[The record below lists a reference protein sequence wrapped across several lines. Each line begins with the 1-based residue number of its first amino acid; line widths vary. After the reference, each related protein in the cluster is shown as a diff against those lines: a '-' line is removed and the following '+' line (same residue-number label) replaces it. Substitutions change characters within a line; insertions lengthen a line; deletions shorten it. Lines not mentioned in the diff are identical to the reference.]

1 MNRVLSI
8 AFCALVLGV
17 GVAEAKDRSFADDVA
32 FLKKH
37 SGVIVLKGESGAAVA
52 VVPKY
57 QCRVMTSAADAAKGE
72 GFGWINYDFIQ
83 KGKLVPHI
91 NVFGGEDR
99 FWLGPEGGQYSIFFK
114 DRSEFDL
121 DHWQTPAPI
130 DSEAYK
136 VVKQSSNSVTAVHNF
151 NLTNY
156 SGSQFKVGVTRTI
169 SMLSMADAK
178 KDLGIGDVTGV
189 KCVAFAST
197 NTVTNRGSNTWDQL
211 SGMLSIWILGMY
223 KPSDQTNIVLPF
235 NSSADG
241 PIVNDTYFG
250 KVPADR
256 LKTTA
261 DHIFFKGDG
270 KYRSKIGLPPAR
282 AMGVVGSYDVGRN
295 LLTIVTHTF
304 DKSATDYVN
313 SMWELQDKPFS
324 GDVLNSYNDGPP
336 KPGAKPLGPFYE
348 LETSSPALNL
358 EAGGSHTHVSKT
370 YHFTGSREQ
379 LDMISKKVL
388 GIDLDDVASAF
399 K

>member
-1 MNRVLSI
+1 MNRSLSI
-8 AFCALVLGV
+8 AFCGLALGV
-17 GVAEAKDRSFADDVA
+17 GVAEAKDRSFAEDVA

-37 SGVIVLKGESGAAVA
+37 SGVIVLKGEGGSAVA

-72 GFGWINYDFIQ
+72 GFGWINYDFIA

-121 DHWQTPAPI
+121 AHWQTPAPI

-136 VVKQSSNSVTAVHNF
+136 VVKQTASSVTCTHKF
-151 NLTNY
+151 NLVNY
-156 SGSQFKVGVTRTI
+156 SGSKFKVGVERTV
-169 SMLSMADAK
+169 SMLSMNDAK

-189 KCVAFAST
+189 KCAAFAT
-197 NTVTNRGSNTWDQL
+197 KNTVTNLGGGAWDQMT
-211 SGMLSIWILGMY
+211 GMLSIWILGMY

-235 NSSADG
+235 DADASG

-256 LKTTA
+256 LKVT
-261 DHIFFKGDG
+261 DNHIYFKGDG
-270 KYRSKIGLPPAR
+270 KYRSKIGLPPVR
-282 AMGVVGSYDVGRN
+282 AKGVVGSYDASRN

-304 DKSATDYVN
+304 DKSATEYVN

-348 LETSSPALNL
+348 LETSSPALAL
-358 EAGGSHTHVSKT
+358 APKTSHTHVSKT
-370 YHFTGSREQ
+370 FHFTGTREA
-379 LDMISKKVL
+379 LDVISKKVL
-388 GIDLDDVASAF
+388 GVDLDDVVAAF